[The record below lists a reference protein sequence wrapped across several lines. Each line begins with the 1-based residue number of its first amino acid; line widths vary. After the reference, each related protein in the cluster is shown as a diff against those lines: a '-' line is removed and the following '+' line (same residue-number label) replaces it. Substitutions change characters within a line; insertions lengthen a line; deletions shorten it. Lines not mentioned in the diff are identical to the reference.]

1 MSEKL
6 TERQR
11 RFIDYYIQYGNGAKA
26 AQKAGYSPK
35 NARTEAC
42 RLLKHPHVRQALEK
56 QLGKVAG
63 ERIADGKE
71 ILEFLTR
78 IMRGEEKEIK
88 KVVVKGEE
96 VEMEE
101 PPSIQLRTKAAELL
115 GKRLM
120 LFSEKEDGGKEAF
133 EVKLTVIDPW
143 EKEPKEQE

>member
-1 MSEKL
+1 M
-6 TERQR
+6 
-11 RFIDYYIQYGNGAKA
+11 
-26 AQKAGYSPK
+26 
-35 NARTEAC
+35 
-42 RLLKHPHVRQALEK
+42 
-56 QLGKVAG
+56 
-63 ERIADGKE
+63 
-71 ILEFLTR
+71 TR